1 MLRSLTYDDRF
12 NRVLYVRFQF
22 PHFSFLRFS
31 AETSFKQELKQ
42 YEQETRMTPPWKNWQ
57 DIIRRDL
64 KDVGLIWDKA
74 NKLAHFRSSSWR
86 APTRG
91 PMCLRHGMNST
102 QTSTFL
108 PARPYGRASISYDP
122 VSVRVCL
129 SVCHKSVFYRN
140 GYTE

>member
-1 MLRSLTYDDRF
+1 
-12 NRVLYVRFQF
+12 
-22 PHFSFLRFS
+22 
-31 AETSFKQELKQ
+31 
-42 YEQETRMTPPWKNWQ
+42 MTPPWKNWQ
-57 DIIRRDL
+57 DIIGKDMN
-64 KDVGLIWDKA
+64 DVGLIWDKA

-91 PMCLRHGMNST
+91 AMCLRHGMNST

-108 PARPYGRASISYDP
+108 PARPCGSASISYDP